1 MELSSTDFRIT
12 MLSMFS
18 ELKRERERMWAK
30 SSARNLEALF
40 LKESNEMKSS
50 ITEIISKENLWT
62 R

>member
-1 MELSSTDFRIT
+1 
-12 MLSMFS
+12 MFS
-18 ELKRERERMWAK
+18 ELKRERECGPRAPAK
-30 SSARNLEALF
+30 NSEGLF

>member
-18 ELKRERERMWAK
+18 ELKRERENVGQELSQK
-30 SSARNLEALF
+30 LGSFF